1 MKLVVEQFHLNHYT
15 GLSETQKSEIIKLFN
30 NFDRF
35 THMIDDANSRVRT
48 QEQNAAIILKLGE
61 MGVFKIEAETFGVL
75 EDWLRVEDWYPYLF
89 IKNEEIYKH
98 LEEFPNVGFSF
109 YMENDQIKLFD
120 WLPNNIIAGLY
131 NNKEKFQLF
140 TMTIDI
146 QGTPQVW
153 MILCKNGIIVEKF
166 FVGEKRFFTIEDS
179 EKNKQTN
186 PNGLKVIENL
196 EELEDLNDFDDFD
209 DLDETNNTNTSEEK
223 SSSGKI
229 KWIQNINGLYSEFI
243 DFQKL
248 TQIFSSTYNG
258 RKYLCSGVAVNKNM
272 NLIAMVLFLNLQEE
286 FAKKVKDDC
295 KKDIVF
301 YTYDPRL
308 TGKQITTEVSLN
320 ETTEML
326 SAHEFNL
333 TTRYYRNCLLTP
345 ENRGA
350 LIKRYGNCLYTIIN
364 DLFLKI

>member
-1 MKLVVEQFHLNHYT
+1 MKLGIDQFYLNHYT
-15 GLSETQKSEIIKLFN
+15 GLSETQKSEITKLFN

-35 THMIDDANSRVRT
+35 TPMIDDANSRARS
-48 QEQNAAIILKLGE
+48 QEQNASIILKLGE

-75 EDWLRVEDWYPYLF
+75 EDWLNVADWYPHLF
-89 IKNEEIYKH
+89 IKDEDIYKH

-109 YMENDQIKLFD
+109 YIENDQIKLFD
-120 WLPNNIIAGLY
+120 WLPNTVVAGLY
-131 NNKEKFQLF
+131 TSKERYQLF
-140 TMTIDI
+140 TMTTDI
-146 QGTPQVW
+146 QGTSQVW
-153 MILCKNGIIVEKF
+153 MILTKNGIIVEKF

-179 EKNKQTN
+179 EKTN
-186 PNGLKVIENL
+186 DLKVIENL
-196 EELEDLNDFDDFD
+196 D
-209 DLDETNNTNTSEEK
+209 DLDNFDSIDSTDFSEER

-229 KWIQNINGLYSEFI
+229 KWIQNINGLYSEVI
-243 DFQKL
+243 DLQKL
-248 TQIFSSTYNG
+248 TQLFSSTYNG
-258 RKYLCSGVAVNKNM
+258 RKYLCSGVAVNKQM
-272 NLIAMVLFLNLQEE
+272 NIIAMVLFLNLQEE
-286 FAKKVKDDC
+286 FARKVKEDC

-333 TTRYYRNCLLTP
+333 TTRYYRNCTLNT
-345 ENRGA
+345 ENRNA

-364 DLFLKI
+364 DLFLKV

>member
-1 MKLVVEQFHLNHYT
+1 MKLGIDQFYLNHYT
-15 GLSETQKSEIIKLFN
+15 GLSETQKSEITKLFN

-35 THMIDDANSRVRT
+35 THMIDDANSRARS
-48 QEQNAAIILKLGE
+48 QEQNASIILKLGE

-75 EDWLRVEDWYPYLF
+75 EDWLNVEDWYPQLF
-89 IKNEEIYKH
+89 IKDEDIYKH

-109 YMENDQIKLFD
+109 YVENDQIKLFD
-120 WLPNNIIAGLY
+120 WLPNTVVAGLY
-131 NNKEKFQLF
+131 TSKERYQLF
-140 TMTIDI
+140 TMTTDI
-146 QGTPQVW
+146 QGTSQVW
-153 MILCKNGIIVEKF
+153 MILTKNGTIVEKF

-179 EKNKQTN
+179 EKTN
-186 PNGLKVIENL
+186 DLKVIENL
-196 EELEDLNDFDDFD
+196 D
-209 DLDETNNTNTSEEK
+209 DLDNFDSIDSTDFSEER

-229 KWIQNINGLYSEFI
+229 KWIQNINGLYSEVI
-243 DFQKL
+243 DLQKL
-248 TQIFSSTYNG
+248 TQLFSSTYNG
-258 RKYLCSGVAVNKNM
+258 RKYLCSGVAVNKQM
-272 NLIAMVLFLNLQEE
+272 NIIAMVLFLNLQEE
-286 FAKKVKDDC
+286 FARKVKEDC

-333 TTRYYRNCLLTP
+333 TTRYYRNCTLNT
-345 ENRGA
+345 ENRNA

-364 DLFLKI
+364 DLFLKV

>member
-1 MKLVVEQFHLNHYT
+1 MKLGIDQFYLNHYT
-15 GLSETQKSEIIKLFN
+15 GLSETQKSEITKLFN

-35 THMIDDANSRVRT
+35 THMIDDANSRARS
-48 QEQNAAIILKLGE
+48 QEQNASIILKLGE

-75 EDWLRVEDWYPYLF
+75 EDWLNVADWYPQLF
-89 IKNEEIYKH
+89 IKDEDIYKH

-109 YMENDQIKLFD
+109 YIENDQIKLFD
-120 WLPNNIIAGLY
+120 WLPNTVVAGLY
-131 NNKEKFQLF
+131 TSKERYQLF
-140 TMTIDI
+140 TMTTDI
-146 QGTPQVW
+146 QGTSQVW
-153 MILCKNGIIVEKF
+153 MILTKNGTIIEKF

-179 EKNKQTN
+179 EKTN
-186 PNGLKVIENL
+186 DLKVIENL
-196 EELEDLNDFDDFD
+196 D
-209 DLDETNNTNTSEEK
+209 DLDNFDSIDGIDSIDFSEER

-229 KWIQNINGLYSEFI
+229 KWIQNINGLCSEVI
-243 DFQKL
+243 DLQKL
-248 TQIFSSTYNG
+248 TQLFSSTYNG
-258 RKYLCSGVAVNKNM
+258 RKYLCSGVAVNKQM
-272 NLIAMVLFLNLQEE
+272 NIIAMILFLNLQEE
-286 FAKKVKDDC
+286 FARKVKEDC

-333 TTRYYRNCLLTP
+333 TTRYYRNCILNA
-345 ENRGA
+345 ENRNA

-364 DLFLKI
+364 DFFLKV

>member
-1 MKLVVEQFHLNHYT
+1 MKLGIDQFYLNHYT
-15 GLSETQKSEIIKLFN
+15 GLSETQKSEITKLFN

-35 THMIDDANSRVRT
+35 THMIDDANSRARS
-48 QEQNAAIILKLGE
+48 QEQNASIILKLGE

-75 EDWLRVEDWYPYLF
+75 EDWLNVEDWYPQLF
-89 IKNEEIYKH
+89 IKDEDIYKH

-109 YMENDQIKLFD
+109 YIENDQIKLFD
-120 WLPNNIIAGLY
+120 WLPNTVVAGLY
-131 NNKEKFQLF
+131 TSKERYQLF
-140 TMTIDI
+140 TMTTDI
-146 QGTPQVW
+146 QGTSQVW
-153 MILCKNGIIVEKF
+153 MILTKNGTIIEKF

-179 EKNKQTN
+179 EKTN
-186 PNGLKVIENL
+186 DLKVIENL
-196 EELEDLNDFDDFD
+196 D
-209 DLDETNNTNTSEEK
+209 DLDNFDSIDSTDFSEER

-229 KWIQNINGLYSEFI
+229 KWIQNINGLYSEVI
-243 DFQKL
+243 DLQKL
-248 TQIFSSTYNG
+248 TQLFSSTYNG
-258 RKYLCSGVAVNKNM
+258 RKYLCSGVAVNKQM
-272 NLIAMVLFLNLQEE
+272 NVIAMVLFLNLQEE
-286 FAKKVKDDC
+286 FARKVKEDC

-333 TTRYYRNCLLTP
+333 TTRYYRNCILNA
-345 ENRGA
+345 ENRNA

-364 DLFLKI
+364 DFFLKV

>member
-1 MKLVVEQFHLNHYT
+1 MKLGIDQFYLNHYT
-15 GLSETQKSEIIKLFN
+15 GLSETQKSEITKLFN

-35 THMIDDANSRVRT
+35 THMIDDANSRARS
-48 QEQNAAIILKLGE
+48 QEQNASIILKLGE

-75 EDWLRVEDWYPYLF
+75 EDWLNVEDWYPQLF
-89 IKNEEIYKH
+89 IKDEDIYKH

-109 YMENDQIKLFD
+109 YIENDQIKLFD
-120 WLPNNIIAGLY
+120 WLPNTVVAGLY
-131 NNKEKFQLF
+131 NGKERYQLF
-140 TMTIDI
+140 TMTTDI
-146 QGTPQVW
+146 QGTSQVW
-153 MILCKNGIIVEKF
+153 MILTKNGIIVEKF

-179 EKNKQTN
+179 EKTDD
-186 PNGLKVIENL
+186 LKVIENL
-196 EELEDLNDFDDFD
+196 D
-209 DLDETNNTNTSEEK
+209 DLDNFDSIDSTDFSEER

-229 KWIQNINGLYSEFI
+229 KWIQNINGLYSEVI
-243 DFQKL
+243 DLQKL
-248 TQIFSSTYNG
+248 TQLFSSTYNG
-258 RKYLCSGVAVNKNM
+258 RKYLCSGVAVNKQM
-272 NLIAMVLFLNLQEE
+272 NIIAMILFLNLQEE
-286 FAKKVKDDC
+286 FARKVKEDC

-333 TTRYYRNCLLTP
+333 TTRYYRNCSLTP
-345 ENRGA
+345 ENRSA

-364 DLFLKI
+364 DLFLKV

>member
-1 MKLVVEQFHLNHYT
+1 VKLGIDQFYLNHYT
-15 GLSETQKSEIIKLFN
+15 GLSETQKSEITKLFN

-35 THMIDDANSRVRT
+35 THMIDDANSRARS
-48 QEQNAAIILKLGE
+48 QEQNASIILKLGE

-75 EDWLRVEDWYPYLF
+75 EDWLNVEDWYPQLF
-89 IKNEEIYKH
+89 IKDEDIYKH

-109 YMENDQIKLFD
+109 YIENDQIKLFD
-120 WLPNNIIAGLY
+120 WLPNTVVAGLY
-131 NNKEKFQLF
+131 TSKERYQLF
-140 TMTIDI
+140 TMTTDI
-146 QGTPQVW
+146 QGISQVW
-153 MILCKNGIIVEKF
+153 MILTKNGTIVEKF

-179 EKNKQTN
+179 EKTN
-186 PNGLKVIENL
+186 DLKVIENL
-196 EELEDLNDFDDFD
+196 D
-209 DLDETNNTNTSEEK
+209 DLDNFDNIDSTDFSEER

-229 KWIQNINGLYSEFI
+229 KWIQNINGLYSEVI
-243 DFQKL
+243 DLQKL
-248 TQIFSSTYNG
+248 TQLFSSTYNG
-258 RKYLCSGVAVNKNM
+258 RKYLCSGVAVNKQM
-272 NLIAMVLFLNLQEE
+272 NIIAMVLFLNLQEE
-286 FAKKVKDDC
+286 FARKVKEDC

-333 TTRYYRNCLLTP
+333 TTRYYRNCTLNT
-345 ENRGA
+345 ENRNA

-364 DLFLKI
+364 DLFLKV

>member
-1 MKLVVEQFHLNHYT
+1 MKLGIDQFYLNHYT
-15 GLSETQKSEIIKLFN
+15 GLSETQKSEITKLFN

-35 THMIDDANSRVRT
+35 THMIDDANSRARS
-48 QEQNAAIILKLGE
+48 QEQNASIILKLGE

-75 EDWLRVEDWYPYLF
+75 EDWLNVEDWYPQLF
-89 IKNEEIYKH
+89 IKDEDIYKH

-109 YMENDQIKLFD
+109 YVENDQIKLFD
-120 WLPNNIIAGLY
+120 WLPNTVVAGLY
-131 NNKEKFQLF
+131 NSKERYQLF
-140 TMTIDI
+140 TMTTDI
-146 QGTPQVW
+146 QGTSQVW
-153 MILCKNGIIVEKF
+153 MILTKNGIIVEKF

-179 EKNKQTN
+179 EKTN
-186 PNGLKVIENL
+186 NLKVIENL
-196 EELEDLNDFDDFD
+196 D
-209 DLDETNNTNTSEEK
+209 DLDNIDGIDDIDFIEEK

-229 KWIQNINGLYSEFI
+229 KWIQNINGLYSEVI
-243 DFQKL
+243 DLQKL
-248 TQIFSSTYNG
+248 TQLFSSTYNG
-258 RKYLCSGVAVNKNM
+258 RKYLCSGVAVNKQM
-272 NLIAMVLFLNLQEE
+272 NIIAMVLFLNLQEE
-286 FAKKVKDDC
+286 FARKVKEDC

-333 TTRYYRNCLLTP
+333 TTRYYRNCQLNT
-345 ENRGA
+345 ENRNA

-364 DLFLKI
+364 DFFLKV